1 MVIVVA
7 ATTFDV
13 GGYKLAAEVSGEGAP
28 TVVFVSGG
36 GDDGEPRNAVIP
48 ALRSSTS
55 SRMPAPGSAVARR
68 RMTPCR
74 ARSVQPQKSCAD
86 ATGGDSWG
94 TQGFPEVFLPIVV
107 QSGRYS
113 SRGTAFACAIS
124 R

>member
-1 MVIVVA
+1 MA

-13 GGYKLAAEVSGEGAP
+13 GGYKLAAEVSGEGSP

-36 GDDGEPRNAVIP
+36 GDDGEPWVIP

-55 SRMPAPGSAVARR
+55 ILTYARAGIGGSETPDDSGPRSVGAAPEELGRCDRR
-68 RMTPCR
+68 RLVGN
-74 ARSVQPQKSCAD
+74 A
-86 ATGGDSWG
+86 GL
-94 TQGFPEVFLPIVV
+94 PEVFLPIVV